1 MHLPQVGRSK
11 PFARPRHWYAL
22 IVLTVSQ
29 CAPMSVA
36 RHSRCYEVRTSLD
49 STGWGKVGEAWHG
62 RDMTP
67 ETSVDTFALSSVPV
81 DPELPDHRPGLPD
94 SQPWYHVSMPSDS
107 RVTWIVWRP
116 QGDSVL
122 IDTHDG
128 FTGALYRL
136 GGQSDTLIGGGI
148 WIPDVGR
155 MAALSLR
162 LVPLRR
168 GCEPR
173 SHAGAAS

>member
-1 MHLPQVGRSK
+1 LHLPQVGRSNL
-11 PFARPRHWYAL
+11 FAWPRHWYAL

-36 RHSRCYEVRTSLD
+36 RHSRCYEVRTTVD
-49 STGWGKVGEAWHG
+49 STGWGNVGEAWHD

-67 ETSVDTFALSSVPV
+67 GIQVDTFALSSAPV
-81 DPELPDHRPGLPD
+81 DPVLPDHRLGLPD
-94 SQPWYHVSMPSDS
+94 SQPWYHVSKPSDS

-122 IDTHDG
+122 TDTHDG

-136 GGQSDTLIGGGI
+136 GRQGDTLIGGGI

-155 MAALSLR
+155 MAAMSLR

-168 GCEPR
+168 GCESR
-173 SHAGAAS
+173 LQAGAAT